1 MITFNILDY
10 TNPYR
15 FKQARFFS
23 TTFRQDQRVTCM
35 AMRPHRCRSLPE
47 VRAMVVAMAGGG
59 LVFKLLQVQ
68 MSCDRA
74 CKVSIRSLINS
85 HWNVS
90 GLRGVLAAWR
100 ERGN

>member
-1 MITFNILDY
+1 
-10 TNPYR
+10 
-15 FKQARFFS
+15 
-23 TTFRQDQRVTCM
+23 
-35 AMRPHRCRSLPE
+35 
-47 VRAMVVAMAGGG
+47 MVVAMAGGG

-100 ERGN
+100 ERKLIR

>member
-1 MITFNILDY
+1 
-10 TNPYR
+10 
-15 FKQARFFS
+15 
-23 TTFRQDQRVTCM
+23 M

-100 ERGN
+100 ERKLIR